1 MIENTI
7 AAWHKILETKDVAGL
22 DDILAD
28 NVIFH
33 SPIVH
38 TPQEGK
44 PITKLYLTAALYVF
58 NNDSFKY
65 LRKVISGNNAVL
77 EFSTVIEGITV
88 NGVDMIT
95 WGADGRIIDFKVM
108 VRPLKAINLIH
119 QIMKLELQKQS
130 ALTLGS

>member
-7 AAWHKILETKDVAGL
+7 AEWHKLLKTKDAAGL
-22 DDILAD
+22 ENILAE
-28 NVIFH
+28 NVVFH

-44 PITKLYLTAALYVF
+44 PITTLYLTAALYVF
-58 NNDSFKY
+58 NNESFKY
-65 LRKVISGNNAVL
+65 LREVISGNNAFL

-95 WGADGRIIDFKVM
+95 WGKDGRITDFKVM
-108 VRPLKAINLIH
+108 IRPLKAINLIH
-119 QIMKLELQKQS
+119 RMMGEMLQKVK
-130 ALTLGS
+130 